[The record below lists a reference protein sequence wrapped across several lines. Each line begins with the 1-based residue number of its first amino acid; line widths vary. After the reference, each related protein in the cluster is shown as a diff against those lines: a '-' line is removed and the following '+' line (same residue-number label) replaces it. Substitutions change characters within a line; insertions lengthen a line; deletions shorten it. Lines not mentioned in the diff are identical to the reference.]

1 MSRIFITCDNKIIK
15 DNFNNLPMG
24 RDILNKNIWFY
35 DDKIIHY
42 TRIVEQKIICLNTN
56 YNTFY
61 HLDIKEDKYY
71 LTDEFGILGKNF
83 YLLSNNFKETD
94 NLLKLLFNI
103 KKKMANIFFKDVYKK
118 DIKLIESIIDKDIF
132 NKYRFYYI

>member
-1 MSRIFITCDNKIIK
+1 
-15 DNFNNLPMG
+15 MG

-118 DIKLIESIIDKDIF
+118 DIELIESIIDKDIF